1 MNHFTNTLRYRQ
13 SELRAN
19 LTDIDA
25 PPVFV
30 RVLNCVHESS
40 LRRGYRKL
48 GPEGLKIA
56 QHPDVTQ
63 HAFFCGEESGTDPFD
78 LTSGRHVAEKFTGVQ
93 SGESHLRRRTV
104 SFDDQ

>member
-19 LTDIDA
+19 LTDVDA

-30 RVLNCVHESS
+30 RVLNRVDEGS

-48 GPEGLKIA
+48 GPEGLDIP

-63 HAFFCGEESGTDPFD
+63 HAFFCGEKSRADPFD
-78 LTSGRHVAEKFTGVQ
+78 VTSGRRITEKFTGV
-93 SGESHLRRRTV
+93 
-104 SFDDQ
+104 